1 LRNINEEHFMEKI
14 KTQNPKS
21 EQNVQSGQQGTKQ
34 PWKKPE
40 NSDHH
45 PTKES
50 AGPRPRRLKDNET
63 S

>member
-1 LRNINEEHFMEKI
+1 MEKI